1 MKKSTRL
8 LFALALTATL
18 SYAGN
23 PLPAT
28 NGLWNRAFSK
38 LADSQFSGQ
47 SKQIAL
53 PYAYN
58 ALEPVVDA
66 KTMEIHYSKH
76 HATYTKN
83 LNDATAGTDFATK
96 PLFQIFNEI
105 EKYPAVVK
113 NNAGGFYNH
122 LFFWT
127 VMAPIS
133 NQEPKGDLIQ
143 AINKSFGSLDKFKE
157 AFSNAAKKQFGSGW
171 AWLSVDEHGQ
181 LVVSST
187 ANQDNP
193 MMSTTEIRGIPILA
207 LDVWEHAYYLQYQN
221 RRADYVDAFWKIVN
235 WKEVDRRYQEA
246 LYAVQ

>member
-113 NNAGGFYNH
+113 
-122 LFFWT
+122 
-127 VMAPIS
+127 
-133 NQEPKGDLIQ
+133 
-143 AINKSFGSLDKFKE
+143 
-157 AFSNAAKKQFGSGW
+157 KQCGRF
-171 AWLSVDEHGQ
+171 L
-181 LVVSST
+181 
-187 ANQDNP
+187 
-193 MMSTTEIRGIPILA
+193 
-207 LDVWEHAYYLQYQN
+207 
-221 RRADYVDAFWKIVN
+221 
-235 WKEVDRRYQEA
+235 
-246 LYAVQ
+246 